1 MHDMDCQ
8 ECCLNCCSPHVSVL
22 HLHHLDAGSPG
33 ARAPA
38 LLLPRASP
46 PHTSLPLHNISQQIH
61 RRARHSDVIAA
72 MQPTEREPIR
82 RVPICILGAGPQ
94 ALALAAALLDSQP
107 YSLDDDAALTAK
119 THARH
124 LANQQ
129 GPACRPDDIVIV
141 DQAGEW
147 LKGWSQAFAFF
158 EIPTLRSPMLAH
170 PDPRT
175 ELALLE
181 ATCASTKEDKRT
193 GRHSGRPSPA
203 VDLTEWNAQILR
215 KGKKNAGSSNSSSN
229 DSSSKGSKS
238 RQGRNKSICV
248 NHIKPF
254 LENLGFLYARPPTG
268 AFARLCH
275 GLVDRYQLADKVIAA
290 AAVSLI
296 RAQGESNDVLV
307 KLSDGR
313 TIQAGRVI
321 CCMGPNGGPRIPAW
335 ALPYR
340 GVKKSVAVIEHEEK
354 EKEEREEEKKEEE
367 KKTEMRH
374 KVSHGDRKNEHSAQT
389 AKTQQKPSS
398 IPPILHSNELLR
410 LGLAS
415 PTPLYRGQHVLIVG
429 GGLTSAHLVLSA
441 HRHGAASVTLLTRRQ
456 VRVQEF
462 CVDLSWVGRARHL
475 LLSDYRGQPVEERL
489 RTLRTARPGGS
500 ISPFVMKELN
510 ALMARE
516 GGKVVL
522 YEEAEVTG
530 LLPLPVSSSPSP
542 SSFCVTLSTGVVLP
556 RVDRL
561 LLATGSAVDITK
573 DPLLSPLLIPQA
585 GSEKEEEAT
594 PRICQ
599 GFPIVGPSLR
609 LDLQGAEKEMKIHV
623 MGPYAALQVGPDAAN
638 LTGAMTA
645 SRLLADVIRAEGVGE
660 AGREEGGRGKKE
672 GGRRNIH
679 AFNNP
684 FDVLCEDEEEEE
696 EKN

>member
-1 MHDMDCQ
+1 
-8 ECCLNCCSPHVSVL
+8 
-22 HLHHLDAGSPG
+22 
-33 ARAPA
+33 
-38 LLLPRASP
+38 
-46 PHTSLPLHNISQQIH
+46 
-61 RRARHSDVIAA
+61 
-72 MQPTEREPIR
+72 MQPATERKPLR

-119 THARH
+119 THARY

-181 ATCASTKEDKRT
+181 ATCASKKEDKRT

-203 VDLTEWNAQILR
+203 VDLAEWNAQILR
-215 KGKKNAGSSNSSSN
+215 
-229 DSSSKGSKS
+229 KGSKS
-238 RQGRNKSICV
+238 RQGRNKSIV

-254 LENLGFLYARPPTG
+254 LEDRGFLYARPPTK
-268 AFARLCH
+268 AFAALCH
-275 GLVDRYQLADKVIAA
+275 GLVDRYKLFDKVIGAS
-290 AAVSLI
+290 AVSLT
-296 RAQGESNDVLV
+296 RAQGESNDVIV

-313 TIQAGRVI
+313 TIQAGRVV

-354 EKEEREEEKKEEE
+354 DEEGKEEEKKEEDE
-367 KKTEMRH
+367 KTEVRQ
-374 KVSHGDRKNEHSAQT
+374 KVTHGDRKNEDSAQT
-389 AKTQQKPSS
+389 TQTQQKPSS

-415 PTPLYRGQHVLIVG
+415 PAPLYRGQHVLIIG

-441 HRHGAASVTLLTRRQ
+441 HRHGADSVTLLTRGQ
-456 VRVQEF
+456 VRQQEF

-500 ISPFVMKELN
+500 ISPVVMKELN

-530 LLPLPVSSSPSP
+530 LLPLPVSSSSSP

-573 DPLLSPLLIPQA
+573 DPLLSPLLVPHT
-585 GSEKEEEAT
+585 GSEKEQEAT

-609 LDLQGAEKEMKIHV
+609 LNLQGAEKEMKVHV

-645 SRLLADVIRAEGVGE
+645 SRLLADVIRAEGLGE
-660 AGREEGGRGKKE
+660 AGREEGGRGKK
-672 GGRRNIH
+672 GGERRNIH

-684 FDVLCEDEEEEE
+684 FDVLCEDEEEEGE
-696 EKN
+696 ES